1 MNFKKYHIVL
11 VDDGLAE
18 VSSINWLGIRR
29 FLGRVP
35 REQIHT
41 LFY

>member
-1 MNFKKYHIVL
+1 MNFRKYHIVIL
-11 VDDGLAE
+11 DDGLAE
-18 VSSINWLGIRR
+18 VYAVNWLGMRR

-35 REQIHT
+35 QEAIHN